1 MLTGLANR
9 RQFMTAAAQ
18 MLSTSHAEQTACT
31 LMLLDL
37 DHFKQVNDAHGH
49 DVGDRV
55 LVGVAGALTGAARTD
70 DLVARLGGEEFAVLL
85 RGALGAARPAHR
97 VGCVGGDADAHA
109 RSGVTA
115 SYGIVEAKLGERDV
129 SELLLRADT
138 ALYKAK
144 HAGRDR
150 AVVAT

>member
-1 MLTGLANR
+1 MRTLAP
-9 RQFMTAAAQ
+9 
-18 MLSTSHAEQTACT
+18 
-31 LMLLDL
+31 
-37 DHFKQVNDAHGH
+37 V
-49 DVGDRV
+49 
-55 LVGVAGALTGAARTD
+55 
-70 DLVARLGGEEFAVLL
+70 
-85 RGALGAARPAHR
+85 
-97 VGCVGGDADAHA
+97 
-109 RSGVTA
+109 GVTA